1 MKDRKF
7 EQIYQYIKENYT
19 EELERVRKKLVRYII
34 ITLLLLP
41 VASIMCGIVWA
52 VTEIEALGFLVLG
65 LFGMY
70 AGSIW
75 VKNNKRYQTKYKED
89 VIKNFIKTINNEL
102 SYENINNNK
111 LEQYYKD
118 AKFSN
123 DKYDKFESNDYVR
136 GCINGV
142 IIEMSDVI
150 LKIISHGNSETV
162 VYTST
167 FSCSKISKNIP
178 REIRIRNEDNPRQM
192 EKNKVELDSEE
203 FEKYFDVFSDSR
215 ILVMQI
221 LTHDIMEDMVQFYNN
236 CEINFEIVIRENR
249 IYIRYNVGDIF
260 EGKVF
265 KKSTNKEA
273 LWNCYNTLNFA
284 INLTLKINKILEK
297 KDV

>member
-19 EELERVRKKLVRYII
+19 EELERLRKKLVRYII

-136 GCINGV
+136 GCI
-142 IIEMSDVI
+142 
-150 LKIISHGNSETV
+150 ISNA
-162 VYTST
+162 
-167 FSCSKISKNIP
+167 
-178 REIRIRNEDNPRQM
+178 
-192 EKNKVELDSEE
+192 
-203 FEKYFDVFSDSR
+203 
-215 ILVMQI
+215 
-221 LTHDIMEDMVQFYNN
+221 
-236 CEINFEIVIRENR
+236 NF
-249 IYIRYNVGDIF
+249 
-260 EGKVF
+260 
-265 KKSTNKEA
+265 
-273 LWNCYNTLNFA
+273 NT
-284 INLTLKINKILEK
+284 
-297 KDV
+297 